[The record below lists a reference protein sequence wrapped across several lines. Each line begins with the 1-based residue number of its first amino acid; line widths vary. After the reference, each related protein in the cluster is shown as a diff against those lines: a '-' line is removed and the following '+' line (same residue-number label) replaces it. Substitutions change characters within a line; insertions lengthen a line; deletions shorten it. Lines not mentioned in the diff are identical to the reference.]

1 MRYADITLLLLLVPV
16 QVGIGIAQD
25 KQEELLYVKV
35 KSENLRAA
43 PKGQKLGTLAQGT
56 QLTVLESKGNWVRVS
71 VEGWIWQPSTTNTL
85 ASIATAAAT
94 RKGPDLELVDFE
106 TKRLPVNYDASRYS
120 AEAVLTLMV
129 KNNTSQR
136 IKAWKGL
143 LIVKNAFGD
152 VLFRVRLT
160 DGTANIAPGQIAEAS
175 YSWEDNQFIDDEVYD
190 KLVAYS
196 KENLRLDLTEV
207 QLIQ

>member
-1 MRYADITLLLLLVPV
+1 MRYSVITLPLLFVSV
-16 QVGIGIAQD
+16 QVGTGIAQE
-25 KQEELLYVKV
+25 QNGELLYVKV
-35 KSENLRAA
+35 ESENLRAA
-43 PKGQKLGTLAQGT
+43 PDGEKLGTLAQGT
-56 QLTVLESKGNWVRVS
+56 QLTVVETKGNWVRVS
-71 VEGWIWQPSTTNTL
+71 VEGWIWLASTTDDL
-85 ASIATAAAT
+85 ASIAEAAVT
-94 RKGPDLELVDFE
+94 REGPDLELVDFE